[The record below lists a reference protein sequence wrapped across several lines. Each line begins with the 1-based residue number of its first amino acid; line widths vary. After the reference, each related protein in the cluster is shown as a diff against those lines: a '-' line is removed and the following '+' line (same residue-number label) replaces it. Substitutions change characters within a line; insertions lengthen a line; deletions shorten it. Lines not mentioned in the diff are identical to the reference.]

1 MGCAFLLFIIK
12 PTFFGMVCISVEAA
26 EDISEPH
33 GPDHK
38 ERIVQ
43 KKKKRR
49 HFHIMTQGA
58 MYQYVVYSYVKKKIY
73 LSGKEKSNR
82 VK

>member
-26 EDISEPH
+26 ENISEPH

-43 KKKKRR
+43 KKKR

-58 MYQYVVYSYVKKKIY
+58 MYQYVVYSYVKKKYIY
-73 LSGKEKSNR
+73 LGKRKAIE
-82 VK
+82 